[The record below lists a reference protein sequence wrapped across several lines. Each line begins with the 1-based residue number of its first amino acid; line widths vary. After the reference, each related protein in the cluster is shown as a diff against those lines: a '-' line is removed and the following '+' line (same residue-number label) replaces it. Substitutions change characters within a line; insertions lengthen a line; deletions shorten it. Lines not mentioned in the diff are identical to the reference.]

1 MYQKTSSFIH
11 ILCKCPVH
19 ILPSLFVFNDWEIP
33 HGIVVK
39 ALLLKTEG
47 SHHFEYMFSILR
59 ILDVRSAQVYMCFP
73 FASIAFSCLLSCLHC
88 PIKLKYKVSR
98 ISFLW
103 YVQLTKELTSG
114 KRIFVCS
121 CLTSVVLFSFPFRS
135 AVHIL
140 IVKQNYT

>member
-1 MYQKTSSFIH
+1 MYQKTPSFIH

-19 ILPSLFVFNDWEIP
+19 ILPSLFVFNDREVP

-73 FASIAFSCLLSCLHC
+73 FASITFSCLLSCLHC
-88 PIKLKYKVSR
+88 PIKLSR

-121 CLTSVVLFSFPFRS
+121 FLTSVVLFSFPFRS
-135 AVHIL
+135 AGHIL
-140 IVKQNYT
+140 IVKWNYT